1 MDTVRVTLK
10 AESGQKP
17 EGSGVDLTA
26 EQMQW
31 HQGILSTE
39 SEVPGDRRASVWES
53 AQVLWLSA
61 TLWGLPRAEPNPSCP
76 LPSSTCLLSIGKL

>member
-1 MDTVRVTLK
+1 MDTVRIALK

-17 EGSGVDLTA
+17 EGSGVELTA

-39 SEVPGDRRASVWES
+39 SEVPGNRRASVWES
-53 AQVLWLSA
+53 AQVL
-61 TLWGLPRAEPNPSCP
+61 
-76 LPSSTCLLSIGKL
+76 